1 MIIAETVITGH
12 LKTISQR
19 LEMFFGGGF
28 MVFND
33 TFNNISVISW
43 RSVFRARVF
52 SRIVVIIHVCQNVIL
67 HKLNV
72 LRDIILVL
80 IQLVVTT

>member
-1 MIIAETVITGH
+1 
-12 LKTISQR
+12 
-19 LEMFFGGGF
+19 

-43 RSVFRARVF
+43 RSVFHARVF
-52 SRIVVIIHVCQNVIL
+52 SRTVVIIPVCQNTIL
-67 HKLNV
+67 HKVNI

-80 IQLVVTT
+80 IQLFATT